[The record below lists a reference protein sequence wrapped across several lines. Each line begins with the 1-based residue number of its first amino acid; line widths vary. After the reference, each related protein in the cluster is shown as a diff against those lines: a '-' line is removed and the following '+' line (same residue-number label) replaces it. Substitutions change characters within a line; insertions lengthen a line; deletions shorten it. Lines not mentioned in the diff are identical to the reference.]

1 MADIDNIKRG
11 VVDIV
16 TEKELI
22 CKSSQNRPLRVKL
35 GIDASGPDIHLGF
48 AVVLRKLRQ
57 FQERGDIAVLIVG
70 DFTGKIGD
78 PSGVLKTRPQLSDE
92 DIKRNIANYKE
103 QVFKILRED
112 KTEFRYNSEWN
123 AKLTAGELIKL
134 ASKATVAQLLVR
146 DDFQKRYK
154 NSNPIALHEFLYP
167 LFQAYDSVAVNADIE
182 LGGTDQTFNLLL
194 GRDMQREFRKS
205 PQVCITLPLLEG
217 LDGVRKMSKS
227 YKNYIGITEPPREI
241 YGKIMSI
248 PDSLILRYFRLCTNY
263 SDEEIKKIER
273 ALKEGMNPMDMKA
286 KLAYEIVKMYHSE
299 REARIAQEEFN
310 HIFRK
315 GELPEK
321 IPIYQIKDKKIWI
334 VKLLSDSGLT
344 KTRNEARR
352 LIQQGGVKIDNETVK
367 DTNAEIQ
374 INKEMVL
381 KVGKRRFLKIIYN
394 SYI

>member
-394 SYI
+394 S